1 MGAIDIPE
9 LQYSPIDDIQSR
21 ISDLRKSFAEHKTRD
36 VEFRLVQLR
45 KLYWAYVSLSLSLSV
60 PPFFTIE
67 NTVLTYP
74 THLVSKTMKTGSLKP
89 AVRTSTS
96 PSSRP

>member
-45 KLYWAYVSLSLSLSV
+45 KLYWAYVSLSLFQSRPFSLSK
-60 PPFFTIE
+60 
-67 NTVLTYP
+67 NTLLTYS
-74 THLVSKTMKTGSLKP
+74 THLVSKTMKTESPKP
-89 AVRTSTS
+89 AVRTSTN